1 MNSSGHRWLSN
12 IASGRQARTWAVA
25 AAAVGTLLTPAF
37 QTPAGAVA
45 GKSETV
51 LSPSSAISSASGRT
65 AAVPGLAS
73 SLGERPALGAVAGC
87 GRRRCWRCGCAV
99 RHHCVCRRGPRGRR
113 GPEGV
118 RGLEGLRGLQGPR
131 GQSGRNGR
139 NGRNGRDGASAS
151 IGTEFQGANKFV
163 ALAQPDGSTLVR
175 DPRTTPRWHD
185 ISSVSGYPG
194 DVIGVALAVMGNDL
208 HVTVRSANGEV
219 AQTTCVVAPE
229 PGVGGNPAW
238 PNNCSAFVN
247 LTPPN

>member
-12 IASGRQARTWAVA
+12 ITPGRRARAWAVA
-25 AAAVGTLLTPAF
+25 ATAVGVLFTPAF
-37 QTPAGAVA
+37 QTPAGALA

-51 LSPSSAISSASGRT
+51 LSPSPVTGRT
-65 AAVPGLAS
+65 AAVTGLVSPA
-73 SLGERPALGAVAGC
+73 GGPALAAVAGC
-87 GRRRCWRCGCAV
+87 GRGRCWRCGCAV

-118 RGLEGLRGLQGPR
+118 RGLEGLRGPQGAR
-131 GQSGRNGR
+131 GQSGR

-185 ISSVSGYPG
+185 ISSVEGYPG
-194 DVIGVALAVMGNDL
+194 DVVGVALAVMGNDL

-219 AQTTCVVAPE
+219 AQATCVVAPE
-229 PGVGGNPAW
+229 PGTGGNPAW
-238 PNNCSAFVN
+238 PNNCAAFVN
-247 LTPPN
+247 LTPPS